1 MAEDLVDP
9 IVKNTDVENPNK
21 LTFKVGIGEV
31 KALVQPEG
39 ACRDLGDIRVNE
51 SPLSEEFYDPLD
63 ARWEKLI
70 SETQPKVDS
79 IRGYFKDM
87 MNNDSVLLYINNL
100 ETGQE
105 WNRDEIQKT
114 LGLYEGY
121 NFTLDRLHL
130 ILNKNIDP
138 ELVHLSM
145 ERYIRKRNLPGEVV
159 DVLNSDTRLLT
170 RFVKL
175 ILDPKFEEE
184 FRRSSKPSSTPYTQE
199 MENKITSLVEYWT
212 QLVGER
218 SGLDEITDRTK
229 SGLEDFFNINGD
241 LYLQQEEAGGH
252 TLLQI
257 RDLTSQ
263 VYFEKRIHNSIGED
277 VGWSHFSFNTP
288 TLEYLLKYAQ
298 TVEKGRYLTEIY
310 NKTSSLYQEYFP
322 EVYTDPDVK
331 GLIITD
337 PFRPWSDTEP
347 EDVCTEANGVWR
359 GEKHHIVINSGNVI
373 RSKTAQ
379 DISENNGFHL
389 SGNIVKRKIT
399 DTVTMAHEL
408 THGIYEKL
416 VRKKVDMSKVEH
428 YHSTAD
434 HAINE
439 GFAVLME
446 LLMADKLIS
455 NAKDLDFNEKD
466 IRQFQECKRG
476 RLSRLIKEKNG
487 YTEGSYQILHRV
499 FVEGAGRGNERDVHK
514 GLLAV
519 REFLD
524 TLDVQKTIN
533 IKRDSPEYKQAL
545 KEGSPQKFTGLF
557 STPQNEVV

>member
-1 MAEDLVDP
+1 M
-9 IVKNTDVENPNK
+9 
-21 LTFKVGIGEV
+21 
-31 KALVQPEG
+31 
-39 ACRDLGDIRVNE
+39 
-51 SPLSEEFYDPLD
+51 
-63 ARWEKLI
+63 
-70 SETQPKVDS
+70 
-79 IRGYFKDM
+79 
-87 MNNDSVLLYINNL
+87 
-100 ETGQE
+100 
-105 WNRDEIQKT
+105 
-114 LGLYEGY
+114 
-121 NFTLDRLHL
+121 
-130 ILNKNIDP
+130 
-138 ELVHLSM
+138 
-145 ERYIRKRNLPGEVV
+145 RYIRKRNLPGEVV
-159 DVLNSDTRLLT
+159 DVLNSDTKLLT

-379 DISENNGFHL
+379 DISENN
-389 SGNIVKRKIT
+389 
-399 DTVTMAHEL
+399 
-408 THGIYEKL
+408 YQ
-416 VRKKVDMSKVEH
+416 
-428 YHSTAD
+428 
-434 HAINE
+434 
-439 GFAVLME
+439 ME
-446 LLMADKLIS
+446 QTY
-455 NAKDLDFNEKD
+455 
-466 IRQFQECKRG
+466 RQQG
-476 RLSRLIKEKNG
+476 
-487 YTEGSYQILHRV
+487 
-499 FVEGAGRGNERDVHK
+499 
-514 GLLAV
+514 
-519 REFLD
+519 
-524 TLDVQKTIN
+524 
-533 IKRDSPEYKQAL
+533 
-545 KEGSPQKFTGLF
+545 
-557 STPQNEVV
+557 